1 MSKNLYVFT
10 RDNGDGSTSTQYT
23 MNEDWIV
30 KMETLN
36 ENGELDLDSGW
47 IDGDGFHYD
56 VLTVPDECT
65 LESLG
70 IHRDCAVAFL
80 LC

>member
-1 MSKNLYVFT
+1 MSKNLYVFAW
-10 RDNGDGSTSTQYT
+10 DSGDGSVSIRYT
-23 MNEDWIV
+23 MNEDWVV

-36 ENGELDLDSGW
+36 ENGELDYDSGW
-47 IDGDGFHYD
+47 IDGDGFHYS

-70 IHRDCAVAFL
+70 IRRDCAEE
-80 LC
+80 